1 MSKMWF
7 VVGFLL
13 IVCVALSIFSLNK
26 IKEVKE
32 LKMQLE
38 RKTMEATEWCE
49 LFYAELEMG
58 GKIDFEGYN
67 ARKVIGRIC

>member
-13 IVCVALSIFSLNK
+13 IVCIALSIFSLSK

-32 LKMQLE
+32 LEMQLE

>member
-13 IVCVALSIFSLNK
+13 IVCIVLSIFSLNK

-32 LKMQLE
+32 LEMWLE

>member
-13 IVCVALSIFSLNK
+13 IVCIALSVFSLSK

-32 LKMQLE
+32 LKVQLE

-67 ARKVIGRIC
+67 ARKVISRIC